1 MPAWD
6 HPAPFVIQRT
16 VGEDDI
22 DGLEHTNNAV
32 YVQWCEQAAWAHTE
46 ALGIDLAAYRSLDR
60 AMAVIRG
67 EYDYLAASRLG
78 DRLAIATW
86 ITGWDRRL
94 TMTRNFQVCRE
105 ADGATLL
112 RGRVTFACIEISTG
126 KPRRM
131 PPVFIDV
138 YGPAIIEAGEA
149 GS

>member
-1 MPAWD
+1 
-6 HPAPFVIQRT
+6 
-16 VGEDDI
+16 
-22 DGLEHTNNAV
+22 
-32 YVQWCEQAAWAHTE
+32 
-46 ALGIDLAAYRSLDR
+46 
-60 AMAVIRG
+60 
-67 EYDYLAASRLG
+67 
-78 DRLAIATW
+78 
-86 ITGWDRRL
+86 
-94 TMTRNFQVCRE
+94 MTRNFQVCRE